1 MDTTCSSTVSCLK
14 IVAADGS
21 TAVSVSVDFA
31 DYSAVTACS
40 RVLERPVFFH
50 LDKKLDFMKG

>member
-1 MDTTCSSTVSCLK
+1 MDTECSSTVSWLK

-31 DYSAVTACS
+31 DYRAVTAFS
-40 RVLERPVFFH
+40 RVLERPKSFH
-50 LDKKLDFMKG
+50 LDKKLHFMKG